1 MRVGRSFFSRH
12 KTWQPFPGE
21 KSDGMIA
28 YRREISTQATPH
40 DIFRVLSSL
49 GGKTGWLYA
58 NILWRLRGYFDELIG
73 GPGLRRGRRVPDELL
88 IGDVLDFWRVEA
100 LVPDQLLRLRAEMKV
115 PGKAWLQFEI
125 IPQDKSWVRI
135 RQTAFYEPKGL
146 LGQLYWYVLYPIH
159 IVIFQGMIKAIA
171 HKAESLSN
179 SREQAPA

>member
-1 MRVGRSFFSRH
+1 MRVALSFFSGR

-58 NILWRLRGYFDELIG
+58 TILWRLRGYFDELIG
-73 GPGLRRGRRVPDELL
+73 
-88 IGDVLDFWRVEA
+88 DVLDFWRVET

-125 IPQDKSWVRI
+125 IPQDKSWVCI
-135 RQTAFYEPKGL
+135 RQTAYYEPKGL
-146 LGQLYWYVLYPIH
+146 IGQLYWYVLYPIH
-159 IVIFQGMIKAIA
+159 IVIFQGMITTIA
-171 HKAESLSN
+171 HKAEALS
-179 SREQAPA
+179 STREKTPA

>member
-1 MRVGRSFFSRH
+1 MRVGRSFFSGR
-12 KTWQPFPGE
+12 KICQPFPGE

-28 YRREISTQATPH
+28 YRRQISTQATPN

-58 NILWRLRGYFDELIG
+58 NVLWRLRGYFDELIG
-73 GPGLRRGRRVPDELL
+73 GPGLRRGRRVPNELR
-88 IGDVLDFWRVEA
+88 IGDPLDFWRVEA

-125 IPQDKSWVRI
+125 IPQNQSRVRI
-135 RQTAFYEPKGL
+135 TQTAYYEPGGL
-146 LGQLYWYVLYPIH
+146 MGLLYWYVLYPIH

-179 SREQAPA
+179 FREQSPA

>member
-1 MRVGRSFFSRH
+1 MKVGRSFFSDR
-12 KTWQPFPGE
+12 KTYQPFPGE

-28 YRREISTQATPH
+28 YQRQISTMATAD

-58 NILWRLRGYFDELIG
+58 NFLWKLRGYFDELIG
-73 GPGLRRGRRVPDELL
+73 GPGIRRGRRAPNELR
-88 IGDVLDFWRVEA
+88 IGDPLDFWRVEA
-100 LVPDQLLRLRAEMKV
+100 LVPDQLLRFRAEMKV

-125 IPQDKSWVRI
+125 IPQGESKFRI
-135 RQTAFYEPKGL
+135 IQTAYYEPKGL
-146 LGQLYWYVLYPIH
+146 MGQLYWYVLYPIH

-179 SREQAPA
+179 SREKTLA